1 MLHRWQVLRKRWW
14 VNIFSKK
21 RRKNYNESLKDKK
34 QIKHFPQDS
43 KMFSKEKKK
52 YGDMTKMNENSED
65 NNEICDNMIMNDNT
79 KGKSKDD
86 EMKKNKDQIQ

>member
-1 MLHRWQVLRKRWW
+1 
-14 VNIFSKK
+14 
-21 RRKNYNESLKDKK
+21 
-34 QIKHFPQDS
+34 
-43 KMFSKEKKK
+43 MFSKEKKK